1 MRTSSTTTGTVGHG
15 SGGATSTPRLSE
27 PGSVEAGASDG
38 HGRLLLAL
46 GLAAGPLVALGLA
59 RFAYALLLPA
69 MSEDLGWS
77 YSAAGAL
84 NTTNAAGY
92 LVGALVAT
100 PLARSIGS
108 RRAFLAGTAVTTL
121 AIGLTA
127 VTSQYAVLLTIRF
140 VAGLGGA
147 LAFVIGAALVA
158 EASHRG
164 SRGRAAM
171 LLGVYFGGAGAG
183 IVAAGLLVPWIL
195 DRTAGAGWRQ
205 GWLALGAVAAV
216 ATVAAVLA
224 ARRVGDPAPPEQHA
238 RSWDRRLIGW
248 PVLAYTCFGL
258 GYIAYLTFIS
268 AYLTEHG
275 MSGPVIAGFWAVLGT
290 AAAVSGLAWG
300 PVLGRLGGSR
310 GMVVVM
316 TVLAVGTVLPV
327 LLDGAVA
334 AYLSGAIV
342 GGSFLAVVTA
352 VSISVRETLPQA
364 HWTAGIAFATI
375 AFGLGQTV
383 GPTLTGWVSD
393 ATADLGT
400 GLLLSGA
407 ILVVGAALA
416 LLQRPPAR

>member
-1 MRTSSTTTGTVGHG
+1 MQR
-15 SGGATSTPRLSE
+15 A
-27 PGSVEAGASDG
+27 AADG

-69 MSEDLGWS
+69 MSEDLDWS

-100 PLARSIGS
+100 PLARAVGS
-108 RRAFLAGTAVTTL
+108 RRSFLGGTVVTTL

-127 VTSQYAVLLTIRF
+127 ATSQYAVLLTIRF
-140 VAGLGGA
+140 VAGLAGA
-147 LAFVIGAALVA
+147 VAFIIGAVLVA

-164 SRGRAAM
+164 SRGRAAV
-171 LLGVYFGGAGAG
+171 LLGVYFGGAGGG
-183 IVAAGLLVPWIL
+183 IVVAGLLVPWIL
-195 DRTAGAGWRQ
+195 GVTDGAGWRQ
-205 GWLALGAVAAV
+205 GWLALAAAALV
-216 ATVAAVLA
+216 ATVAAVLS
-224 ARRVGDPAPPEQHA
+224 ARHVGDPAPAEEHA
-238 RSWDRRLIGW
+238 RRWDRRLIGW
-248 PVLAYTCFGL
+248 VVLAYTCFGL

-268 AYLTEHG
+268 AYLTEQG
-275 MSGPVIAGFWAVLGT
+275 MSGPVIAGFWAVVGT

-316 TVLAVGTVLPV
+316 IALAGGTVLPV
-327 LLDGAVA
+327 VLEGPVA
-334 AYLSGAIV
+334 AYLSGAVV

-352 VSISVRETLPQA
+352 VSISVRETLPQP

-393 ATADLGT
+393 LSADLGT
-400 GLLLSGA
+400 GLLLSAA
-407 ILVVGAALA
+407 ILVVGAGVA
-416 LLQRPPAR
+416 LLQPRPARP

>member
-1 MRTSSTTTGTVGHG
+1 MQRVAAEGQGHLG
-15 SGGATSTPRLSE
+15 
-27 PGSVEAGASDG
+27 
-38 HGRLLLAL
+38 LAI

-69 MSEDLGWS
+69 MSDDLSWS

-92 LVGALVAT
+92 LVGALLAA
-100 PLARSIGS
+100 PLARAMGT

-127 VTSQYAVLLTIRF
+127 TTSLYAVLLTIRF
-140 VAGLGGA
+140 VAGLAGA
-147 LAFVIGAALVA
+147 LAFVLGAALVA

-164 SRGRAAM
+164 SRGRAAV

-183 IVAAGLLVPWIL
+183 IVAAGLLVPWVLEI
-195 DRTAGAGWRQ
+195 THGSGWRE
-205 GWLALGAVAAV
+205 GWIALAAV
-216 ATVAAVLA
+216 GVLATIAAGLA
-224 ARRVGDPAPPEQHA
+224 ARRVADPAPPEDHA
-238 RSWDRRLIGW
+238 RRWDRRLIGW
-248 PVLAYTCFGL
+248 AVLAYTCFGL

-268 AYLTEHG
+268 EYLTDQG
-275 MSGPVIAGFWAVLGT
+275 MTGPLIAGFWAVVGVT
-290 AAAVSGLAWG
+290 AAVSGLAWG
-300 PVLGRLGGSR
+300 PLLGRVGGSR
-310 GMVVVM
+310 GMAVVM
-316 TVLAVGTVLPV
+316 TALAVGTVLPV
-327 LLDGAVA
+327 VLDGPVA
-334 AYLSGAIV
+334 AYLSGAVV

-352 VSISVRETLPQA
+352 VSIAVREALPQP

-393 ATADLGT
+393 VTADLGT

-407 ILVVGAALA
+407 ILVVGAGVALVQPRRA
-416 LLQRPPAR
+416 E

>member
-1 MRTSSTTTGTVGHG
+1 MQRVAAEGQGHLG
-15 SGGATSTPRLSE
+15 
-27 PGSVEAGASDG
+27 
-38 HGRLLLAL
+38 LAI

-69 MSEDLGWS
+69 MSDDLSWS

-92 LVGALVAT
+92 LVGALLAA
-100 PLARSIGS
+100 PLARAMGT

-127 VTSQYAVLLTIRF
+127 TTSLYAVLLTIRF
-140 VAGLGGA
+140 VAGLAGA
-147 LAFVIGAALVA
+147 LAFVLGAVLVA

-164 SRGRAAM
+164 SRGRAAV

-183 IVAAGLLVPWIL
+183 IVAAGLLVPWVLEI
-195 DRTAGAGWRQ
+195 THGSGWRE
-205 GWLALGAVAAV
+205 GWIALAAV
-216 ATVAAVLA
+216 GVLATIAAGLA
-224 ARRVGDPAPPEQHA
+224 ARRVADPAPPEDHA
-238 RSWDRRLIGW
+238 RRWDRRLIGW
-248 PVLAYTCFGL
+248 AVLAYTCFGL

-268 AYLTEHG
+268 EYLTDQG
-275 MSGPVIAGFWAVLGT
+275 MTGPLIAGFWAVVGVT
-290 AAAVSGLAWG
+290 AAVSGLAWG
-300 PVLGRLGGSR
+300 PLLGRVGGSR
-310 GMVVVM
+310 GMAVVM
-316 TVLAVGTVLPV
+316 TALAVGTVLPV
-327 LLDGAVA
+327 VLDGPVA
-334 AYLSGAIV
+334 AYLSGAVV

-352 VSISVRETLPQA
+352 VSIAVREALPQP

-393 ATADLGT
+393 VTADLGT

-407 ILVVGAALA
+407 ILVVGAGVALVQPRRA
-416 LLQRPPAR
+416 E

>member
-1 MRTSSTTTGTVGHG
+1 MPH
-15 SGGATSTPRLSE
+15 
-27 PGSVEAGASDG
+27 VEGEG
-38 HGRLLLAL
+38 HGRLTVAI

-69 MSEDLGWS
+69 MSDDLSWS

-92 LVGALVAT
+92 LVGALVAA
-100 PLARSIGS
+100 PLARALGT
-108 RRAFLAGTAVTTL
+108 RRTFLVGTAVTAL
-121 AIGLTA
+121 AVGLTA
-127 VTSQYAVLLTIRF
+127 TTSAYAVLLTIRF
-140 VAGLGGA
+140 VAGLAGA
-147 LAFVIGAALVA
+147 LAFVLGAALVA

-183 IVAAGLLVPWIL
+183 IVAAGLLVPWVL
-195 DRTAGAGWRQ
+195 ELTHGTGWRQ
-205 GWLALGAVAAV
+205 GWLALAAVGVV
-216 ATVAAVLA
+216 ATVAAGLA
-224 ARRVGDPAPPEQHA
+224 ARRVTDPAPPGDQA
-238 RSWDRRLIGW
+238 RRWDRRLIGW
-248 PVLAYTCFGL
+248 AVLAYTCFGL

-268 AYLTEHG
+268 EFLTDEG
-275 MSGPVIAGFWAVLGT
+275 MTGPVIAGFWAVVGL
-290 AAAVSGLAWG
+290 AAAASGLVWG
-300 PVLGRLGGSR
+300 PLLGRLGGSR
-310 GMVVVM
+310 GMAVVM
-316 TVLAVGTVLPV
+316 VVLAAGTVLPV
-327 LLDGAVA
+327 VLGGPVA
-334 AYLSGAIV
+334 AYLSGAVV

-352 VSISVRETLPQA
+352 VSIAVREALPQP

-393 ATADLGT
+393 LSADLGT

-416 LLQRPPAR
+416 LGQPQRSG